1 MHHGTRG
8 NRNFRRVCYYVDM
21 KILIIYGSLHKNSLN
36 KALAQT
42 FAKLAPDGLEVEL
55 LGIEGFPLFS
65 EDLEA
70 VGTPQIATNYKSKI
84 AAADGII
91 VVTPEYN
98 RSMPGALKNV
108 IDWTSRGDHPW
119 KGKPVGVAGAS
130 DGLRGASF
138 AQADLK
144 RILSY
149 FDTHLMGQPEF
160 YFHEA
165 DKKVANG
172 LVTDE
177 STRTRIVKYLEKF
190 KTHVAIFSK

>member
-1 MHHGTRG
+1 
-8 NRNFRRVCYYVDM
+8 M
-21 KILIIYGSLHKNSLN
+21 KVLIIYGSLHINSLN
-36 KALAQT
+36 KALAKTMAQM
-42 FAKLAPDGLEVEL
+42 APAGMEVETI
-55 LGIEGFPLFS
+55 GIEGFPLFS
-65 EDLEA
+65 EDLEKE
-70 VGTPQIATNYKSKI
+70 GTPQVAADYKAKI
-84 AAADGII
+84 VAADGVI

-108 IDWTSRGDHPW
+108 IDWTSRGEVPW

-144 RILSY
+144 RILAY
-149 FDTHLMGQPEF
+149 FDAHLMGQPEF

-165 DKKVANG
+165 DKKIIDG

-177 STRTRIVKYLEKF
+177 STRSRITKYLEKF
-190 KTHVAIFSK
+190 KTHIETFSR